1 MMRAEYLIYI
11 RYARRE
17 PALKHY
23 NDLADPNARIS
34 YKIDGASVTP
44 EGSSITFPNKGKHI
58 LQIEI
63 EETPER
69 KWEIEYK
76 LNVD

>member
-11 RYARRE
+11 RYVRRE
-17 PALKHY
+17 PALKHC
-23 NDLADPNARIS
+23 DSIITIWPIS